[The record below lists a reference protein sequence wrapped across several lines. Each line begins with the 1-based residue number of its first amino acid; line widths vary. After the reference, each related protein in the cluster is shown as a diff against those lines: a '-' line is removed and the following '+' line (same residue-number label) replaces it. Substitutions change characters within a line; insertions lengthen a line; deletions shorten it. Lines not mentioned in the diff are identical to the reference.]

1 MSAPTV
7 VNRSTRLYEVL
18 RDGRVHSRD
27 EIFHRAGFMLT
38 NNAASELREQLESRG
53 LGVVHTVEHRVDCY
67 QIVSLIGEVEAS
79 AGSTNAGNGSG
90 RFGGGNV
97 AEQTSALASTSSHH
111 ADSLD
116 QLSLDAA

>member
-1 MSAPTV
+1 MSAPAA
-7 VNRSTRLYEVL
+7 VNRANRLHEVL

-38 NNAASELREQLESRG
+38 NNAASELRDQLESQG

-67 QIVSLIGEVEAS
+67 QVVRLEKVEEGAARPGECSSVSGTLAS
-79 AGSTNAGNGSG
+79 S
-90 RFGGGNV
+90 
-97 AEQTSALASTSSHH
+97 STSSHH
-111 ADSLD
+111 HDETLE